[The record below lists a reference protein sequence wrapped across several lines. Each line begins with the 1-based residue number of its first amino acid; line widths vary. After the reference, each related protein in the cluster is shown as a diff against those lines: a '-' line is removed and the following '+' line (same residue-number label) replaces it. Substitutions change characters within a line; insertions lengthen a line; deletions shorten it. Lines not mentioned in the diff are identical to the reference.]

1 VKRRHNAK
9 FWILLSA
16 LGLVGGACL
25 VGFQY
30 STLNADKDR
39 VSKLQAQTQD
49 ESAVQAQLTKS
60 QQDLDAA
67 KSQLANLEQ
76 GIPSTAYVPTM
87 LQELAKTGNDC
98 GIAVTGVRPVPKTAA
113 STAAA
118 ASANGTTAVAKPAY
132 DELDIEVKGRGTYS
146 AAQKFIQALQK
157 FPKIVGARTVEVTPC
172 LEPNDAQQ
180 GLLDITIGL
189 RAYLFKDADKD
200 SDKSGSVQ
208 ANNKA
213 DSKGKEA
220 SA

>member
-1 VKRRHNAK
+1 MKRRHNAK
-9 FWILLSA
+9 FWLLLAA

-30 STLNADKDR
+30 SQLNGDKER
-39 VSKLQAQTQD
+39 VAKLQAQTQD
-49 ESAVQAQLTKS
+49 ESAVQAALTRS
-60 QQDLDAA
+60 QQDLEDSKA
-67 KSQLANLEQ
+67 QLTHLEQ

-98 GIAVTGVRPVPKTAA
+98 GIAVTGVRPVPRTAA

-118 ASANGTTAVAKPAY
+118 ASANGTTSVSKPAY
-132 DELDIEVKGRGTYS
+132 DELDIEVKGRGTYG

-157 FPKIVGARTVEVTPC
+157 FPKIVGARTVEVIPC
-172 LEPNDAQQ
+172 LEPNDADK

-189 RAYLFKDADKD
+189 RAYLFKDADKKGD
-200 SDKSGSVQ
+200 VQ
-208 ANNKA
+208 ANNSA
-213 DSKGKEA
+213 NSKGKEA